1 MNPSPDSE
9 DWLDDIQGR
18 RLPPEAVEQLRKE
31 LASRPRERQ
40 RLEEEL
46 ALNRALDSLPCPEVS
61 SNFLAQ
67 VEARIVWSE
76 AEQPRHRSG
85 LWQWLGA
92 FHWAR
97 PLATVAVALVAVAG
111 WWQFRVHE
119 RSTLAGNL
127 AAVSRVAGMP
137 GIDSLQDFEAVQLL
151 RTTAQP
157 GDVELLAA
165 LDSSPSASTP

>member
-1 MNPSPDSE
+1 MNPPPDSE
-9 DWLDDIQGR
+9 DWLDEVQGR
-18 RLPPEAVEQLRKE
+18 RLPPEATGRLRRE

-46 ALNRALDSLPCPEVS
+46 ALNRALDSLPCPDVS

-67 VEARIVWSE
+67 VEAQIVRSE
-76 AEQPRHRSG
+76 AGRKRGRSG
-85 LWQWLGA
+85 LWHWLGA
-92 FHWAR
+92 VRWAR
-97 PLATVAVALVAVAG
+97 PIAAVMVAVVAIGG

-119 RSTLAGNL
+119 RSALAGNL

-137 GIDSLQDFEAVQLL
+137 GVDSLQDFEAVQLL
-151 RTTAQP
+151 RTAALP

-165 LDSSPSASTP
+165 LDSDPTATTP

>member
-1 MNPSPDSE
+1 MNPSPESE
-9 DWLDDIQGR
+9 EWLDDLLGR
-18 RLPPEAVEQLRKE
+18 RLPPETVERLRKE
-31 LASRPRERQ
+31 LASHPPELQ

-61 SNFLAQ
+61 SNFLSQ
-67 VEARIVWSE
+67 VEAQIVRSE
-76 AEQPRHRSG
+76 AGKSRQRPG
-85 LWQWLGA
+85 LWPWLGA

-137 GIDSLQDFEAVQLL
+137 GVDSLQDFEAVQLL